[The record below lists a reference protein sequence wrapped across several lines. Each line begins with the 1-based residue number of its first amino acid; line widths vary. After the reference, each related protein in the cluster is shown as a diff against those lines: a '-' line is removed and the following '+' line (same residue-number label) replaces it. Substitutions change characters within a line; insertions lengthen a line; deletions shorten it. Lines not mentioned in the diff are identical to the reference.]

1 MQMNITF
8 LANVKPGPLNYIIC
22 VRVSRMWEFRGRDE
36 ENEIRHLDLVVIDQ
50 KVKISFKLF
59 ISLPNFEYCNSPTIF
74 LHINIRRLN
83 YMEITS
89 LYFYLQGYSMYAE
102 IPPDAIPLLQPHL
115 QEGKIVYMTK
125 ITIHNAKQ
133 GYRPVESPYMIRL
146 NIRTQIAQLQ
156 DEPSDFPKYAFSLA
170 PFPNLYQH
178 AGNTEKFLGNS
189 YCIPTYIFYNNKLI
203 ILWF

>member
-1 MQMNITF
+1 MKMEHVGQQYNQFNIKYLYFILTLLFIKMQMNITF

-74 LHINIRRLN
+74 LHINICRLN

-102 IPPDAIPLLQPHL
+102 IPPDAIPLLQPL
-115 QEGKIVYMTK
+115 
-125 ITIHNAKQ
+125 
-133 GYRPVESPYMIRL
+133 
-146 NIRTQIAQLQ
+146 
-156 DEPSDFPKYAFSLA
+156 
-170 PFPNLYQH
+170 
-178 AGNTEKFLGNS
+178 FLRREAS
-189 YCIPTYIFYNNKLI
+189 VAIPPL
-203 ILWF
+203 